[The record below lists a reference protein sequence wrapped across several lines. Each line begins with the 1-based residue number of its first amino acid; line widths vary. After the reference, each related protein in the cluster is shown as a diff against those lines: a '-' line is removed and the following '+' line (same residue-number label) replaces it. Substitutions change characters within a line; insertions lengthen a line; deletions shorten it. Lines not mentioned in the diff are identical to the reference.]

1 MTALKRLLLPAN
13 SRTFVGGRWVNI
25 ALRSLHLV
33 GVAGV
38 GGGVFFDLEAARW
51 LPFWYLTLG
60 SGLGLAGLYLWGT
73 LAWLGRLTGLAVLVK
88 LALLAL
94 ALRMP
99 AWRAE
104 LFVLVILISGV
115 VAHAPGAVRGW
126 RPGGGG
132 DGGCH

>member
-1 MTALKRLLLPAN
+1 MTDLRHLLWPEKAR
-13 SRTFVGGRWVNI
+13 SFTGERWVNI
-25 ALRSLHLV
+25 ALRSVHLV
-33 GVAGV
+33 GVSGI
-38 GGGVFFDLEAARW
+38 GGGFLFDLAPGAW

-73 LAWLGRLTGLAVLVK
+73 CAWLVQVKGLAVMLKLV
-88 LALLAL
+88 LLAA
-94 ALRMP
+94 ALRLP

-104 LFVLVILISGV
+104 LFVLTILISGV

-132 DGGCH
+132 GGCH